1 MLVDEATRQ
10 VNADGGHAELSAH
23 YHRYSTDFYLL
34 ATLVARRCGDEATP
48 VLEES
53 AAQQAKFLR
62 AIADDNG
69 QLPQIGDDD
78 GGQLFPICGR
88 PASDC
93 SDTLSSA
100 AAILNDPS
108 LTLGVATEESF
119 WFCGEPVERGDGVGR
134 RDRVVVGSAAFRSSG
149 Y

>member
-1 MLVDEATRQ
+1 M
-10 VNADGGHAELSAH
+10 
-23 YHRYSTDFYLL
+23 
-34 ATLVARRCGDEATP
+34 
-48 VLEES
+48 LEEA

-69 QLPQIGDDD
+69 RLPQIGDDD

-119 WFCGEPVERGDGVGR
+119 WFCGEPIGHGDRLGVATTSPSDRRRSHPAATTSRGR
-134 RDRVVVGSAAFRSSG
+134 PAETTWSSTLDVMDT
-149 Y
+149 